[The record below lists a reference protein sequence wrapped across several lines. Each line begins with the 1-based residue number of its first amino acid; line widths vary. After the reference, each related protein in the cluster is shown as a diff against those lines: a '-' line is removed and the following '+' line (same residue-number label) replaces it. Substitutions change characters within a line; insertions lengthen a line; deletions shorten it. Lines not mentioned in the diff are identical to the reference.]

1 MERYEGATMIKTFR
15 GLIADEGQDTIVLH
29 TNDGSIG
36 YRVVKFEIMTGEPHT
51 AGTDTEHIVMIW
63 KVARTA
69 TELGDTTTTEPDFSN
84 NQLLGVGLSLNDVTG
99 SGHGYW
105 ETTIF
110 DQEVFNQDIYVTN
123 REEGG
128 STIACNYYIEL
139 EQFKLDLNENT
150 VATLKDIRNQA

>member
-1 MERYEGATMIKTFR
+1 MDCHEGATMIKTFR

-105 ETTIF
+105 ET
-110 DQEVFNQDIYVTN
+110 QDIYVTN